1 MRPLLFSMVLAL
13 LTGCTSQNTLF
24 EEHQSV
30 GEDMVWQPSEPI
42 TFTIDVK
49 ENKHP
54 FEMAVAVRYANGYP
68 FDKLP
73 IYMTETNPAGESVR
87 KDIDVIIQPTPGEYL
102 GEKGMDIIDLEQTID
117 ADKEFP
123 TFGKY
128 TYTLIPN
135 VDDPSGFPL
144 LMEIGLILR
153 DPQQK

>member
-1 MRPLLFSMVLAL
+1 MRIHLLILAL
-13 LTGCTSQNTLF
+13 AFLNGCASSNTLF

-30 GEDMVWQPSEPI
+30 GEDLVWQPGEPI

-54 FEMAVAVRYANGYP
+54 YQMSIAVRYANGFPY
-68 FDKLP
+68 DRLP
-73 IYMTETNPAGESVR
+73 VFLTETNPNGESVR
-87 KDIDVIIQPTPGEYL
+87 KDIEIIIQPKPGEYL
-102 GEKGMDIIDLEQTID
+102 GEKGFDIIDLEQVID
-117 ADKEFP
+117 TQKAFP

-135 VDDPSGFPL
+135 IDDPSGFPL
-144 LMEIGLILR
+144 LMEIGLVLR